1 VEYLT
6 PPTTGQNETEIGT
19 VQDMEAKVHAQDTEV
34 NIEAHTEVHPEVQT
48 EAHAQ
53 DMKANEHAKDT
64 KQQAQDVNELA
75 KVDFLQLRVAEAYH
89 KDAGKGVAR
98 IGTTALAS
106 LGVENGGVVELKG
119 KDKVYAIAW
128 PGTPDDPQD
137 LIRIDGNT
145 RANLGAGIDTKVQ
158 VSRALARPARKIVV
172 APTRQ
177 IRLMGGA
184 QYLLRMLQGRAVV
197 KGEMLRIE
205 MINNSLSLAVVST
218 LPAGP
223 VLITQETIISIT
235 RETLEELELHVREI
249 SYEDIGGLSREI
261 REIREMIE
269 VPLRHPELFSRLG
282 INPPSGVL
290 LHGPPGTGKTL
301 IARAVASETDANFI
315 SISGPE
321 IVSKFYGESEQRL
334 RQIFEEAAKTA
345 PSIIFIDEIDSIAP
359 KREEVSG
366 DLERRVVAQLLA
378 LMDGLSSRGE
388 VIVIAATNRPNA
400 LDPAIRRGGRFDREI
415 EIGIPNKN
423 GRLEVLYV
431 HTRGMPLDES
441 LDLKEIADSTH
452 GFVGADLYSLC
463 KEAAMRTLER
473 ALPDLDVQEDIPIPV
488 LEELR
493 VTEED
498 FRAALKKIEPSAMR
512 EVFVEVAEVHWD
524 EVGGLEGA
532 KQSLVEAV
540 EWPLK
545 YPEAFASVGVRPPR
559 GILLYGLPGTGKTL
573 LVRALATE
581 SNLNF
586 ISVKGPELLSKWVG
600 ESERAVREIFR
611 KARQAAPA
619 LVFFD
624 EIDSVIPARGS
635 GSDSMVTE
643 RVVSQFL
650 TEMDGLVELKDVV
663 IIAATNRPDLLDSSM
678 LRPGRFDRLIYIPM
692 PDKDARKR
700 ILEIHLSG
708 MAVSEV
714 SPQWLA
720 EITED
725 FSGADLE
732 MLCREAGMLALR
744 EHIRPGVK
752 REELII
758 DRIRVTKEHFQ
769 EATVHIKPHLSK
781 DILEEYSKMLQG
793 FNA

>member
-1 VEYLT
+1 
-6 PPTTGQNETEIGT
+6 
-19 VQDMEAKVHAQDTEV
+19 MEKVV
-34 NIEAHTEVHPEVQT
+34 S
-48 EAHAQ
+48 
-53 DMKANEHAKDT
+53 
-64 KQQAQDVNELA
+64 
-75 KVDFLQLRVAEAYH
+75 LQLRVAEAYH

-98 IGTTALAS
+98 IGAVALTS
-106 LGVENGGVVELKG
+106 LSLENGGVVEIKG
-119 KDKVYAIAW
+119 KDKLYAIAW
-128 PGTPDDPQD
+128 PGNPDDPED

-145 RANLGAGIDTKVQ
+145 RANLGAGIDSKV
-158 VSRALARPARKIVV
+158 VITRAEARPARKIVV

-177 IRLMGGA
+177 IRLMGGP
-184 QYLLRMLQGRAVV
+184 QYLLRMLQGRAIV
-197 KGEMLRIE
+197 KGEMLRVE
-205 MINNSLSLAVVST
+205 MINSSLNLAVVST
-218 LPAGP
+218 MPDGA
-223 VLITQETIISIT
+223 VIVTSETIISIT
-235 RETLEELELHVREI
+235 RETLEELALQVRDI

-282 INPPSGVL
+282 INPPRGVL
-290 LHGPPGTGKTL
+290 LYGPPGTGKTL

-334 RQIFEEAAKTA
+334 RQIFEEAAKAA

-388 VIVIAATNRPNA
+388 VIVIAATNRPNS

-415 EIGIPNKN
+415 EIGIPSKT

-431 HTRGMPLDES
+431 HTRGMPLEVS
-441 LDLKEIADSTH
+441 LDLKEIADATH
-452 GFVGADLYSLC
+452 GFVGADLYALC
-463 KEAAMRTLER
+463 KEAAMQTLER
-473 ALPDLDVQEDIPIPV
+473 ALPDLDVSEDIPAEIV
-488 LEELR
+488 ESLR
-493 VTEED
+493 VTKED
-498 FRAALKKIEPSAMR
+498 FKEALKKIEPSAMR

-524 EVGGLEGA
+524 EVGGLEEV
-532 KQSLVEAV
+532 KQSLIEAV

-545 YPEAFASVGVRPPR
+545 YPEAFAAVGVRPPR

-573 LVRALATE
+573 LVRALATQ

-624 EIDSVIPARGS
+624 EIDSIVPSRGS
-635 GSDSMVTE
+635 GSDSNVTE

-650 TEMDGLVELKDVV
+650 TELDGLVELKDVV
-663 IIAATNRPDLLDSSM
+663 IVAATNRPDLLDSSM

-692 PDKDARKR
+692 PDMQARKR
-700 ILEIHLSG
+700 ILEIYLSR
-708 MAVSEV
+708 MAASGANAL
-714 SPQWLA
+714 WLA
-720 EITED
+720 EMTLD
-725 FSGADLE
+725 YSGADLE
-732 MLCREAGMLALR
+732 MLCREAGMLALK
-744 EHIRPGVK
+744 EHITNGMK

-758 DRIRVTKEHFQ
+758 DRILVTREHFQ
-769 EATVHIKPHLSK
+769 RAHELIKPHLSK
-781 DILEEYSKMLQG
+781 DMREEYLKMIRD
-793 FNA
+793 FKA

>member
-1 VEYLT
+1 MVHYIMARE
-6 PPTTGQNETEIGT
+6 GT
-19 VQDMEAKVHAQDTEV
+19 S
-34 NIEAHTEVHPEVQT
+34 IEPVSDVPEKFVS
-48 EAHAQ
+48 
-53 DMKANEHAKDT
+53 
-64 KQQAQDVNELA
+64 
-75 KVDFLQLRVAEAYH
+75 LQLRVAEAYH

-98 IGTTALAS
+98 IGADALAS
-106 LGVENGGVVELKG
+106 LSLENGGVVEIKG

-128 PGTPDDPQD
+128 PGNPDDPHD

-145 RANLGAGIDTKVQ
+145 RANLGSGIDSKVA
-158 VSRALARPARKIVV
+158 VTRAEARPARKIVV

-177 IRLMGGA
+177 IRLMGGP
-184 QYLLRMLQGRAVV
+184 QYLLRMLQGRAIV
-197 KGEMLRIE
+197 KGEMLRVE
-205 MINNSLSLAVVST
+205 MINSSLNLAVVST
-218 LPAGP
+218 LPAGA
-223 VLITQETIISIT
+223 VLVTSETIISIT
-235 RETLEELELHVREI
+235 RETLEELALQVRDI
-249 SYEDIGGLSREI
+249 SYEDIGGLSHEI

-282 INPPSGVL
+282 INPPRGVL

-334 RQIFEEAAKTA
+334 RQIFEEAAKSA

-388 VIVIAATNRPNA
+388 VIVVAATNRPNA

-415 EIGIPNKN
+415 EIGIPSKT

-441 LDLKEIADSTH
+441 LDLLEVADATH
-452 GFVGADLYSLC
+452 GFVGADLYALC

-473 ALPDLDVQEDIPIPV
+473 ALPDLDVSEDIPAEIV
-488 LEELR
+488 ESLR
-493 VTEED
+493 VTKED
-498 FRAALKKIEPSAMR
+498 FKEALKKIEPSAMR

-524 EVGGLEGA
+524 EVGGLEEV
-532 KQSLVEAV
+532 KQSLIEAV

-545 YPEAFASVGVRPPR
+545 YPEAFSAVGVRPPR

-624 EIDSVIPARGS
+624 EIDSMVPSRGS
-635 GSDSMVTE
+635 GSETNITE

-650 TEMDGLVELKDVV
+650 TELDGLVQLKDVV
-663 IIAATNRPDLLDSSM
+663 IVAATNRPDLLDSSM

-692 PDKDARKR
+692 PDMQARKR
-700 ILEIHLSG
+700 ILEINLSR
-708 MAVSEV
+708 MAVSGDHA
-714 SPQWLA
+714 QWLA
-720 EITED
+720 EVTQD
-725 FSGADLE
+725 YSGADLE
-732 MLCREAGMLALR
+732 MLCREAGMLALK
-744 EHIRPGVK
+744 EHIKPGTK

-758 DRIRVTKEHFQ
+758 DRILVTREHFQ
-769 EATVHIKPHLSK
+769 RANELIKPHLSK
-781 DILEEYSKMLQG
+781 GMREEYLKMIHDFKG
-793 FNA
+793 

>member
-1 VEYLT
+1 MECQEMTIPESVE
-6 PPTTGQNETEIGT
+6 NM
-19 VQDMEAKVHAQDTEV
+19 QDDG
-34 NIEAHTEVHPEVQT
+34 NS
-48 EAHAQ
+48 
-53 DMKANEHAKDT
+53 
-64 KQQAQDVNELA
+64 
-75 KVDFLQLRVAEAYH
+75 LQLRVAEAYH

-98 IGTTALAS
+98 IGAAAMVS
-106 LGVENGGVVELKG
+106 LSLDNGGVVEISG
-119 KDKVYAIAW
+119 KDKLYAIAW
-128 PGTPDDPQD
+128 PGNPEDAED

-145 RANLGAGIDTKVQ
+145 RANLGVGIDSKVA
-158 VSRALARPARKIVV
+158 VCRAEARPARKIVV

-177 IRLMGGA
+177 IRLMGGPA
-184 QYLLRMLQGRAVV
+184 YLLRMLQGRAVV
-197 KGEMLRIE
+197 KGEMLRVE
-205 MINNSLSLAVVST
+205 MINNSLNLAVVST
-218 LPAGP
+218 TPAGA
-223 VLITQETIISIT
+223 VLVTPETIISIT
-235 RETLEELELHVREI
+235 RETLEELALHVRDI
-249 SYEDIGGLSREI
+249 AYEDIGGLAREI

-282 INPPSGVL
+282 INPPRGVL

-301 IARAVASETDANFI
+301 IARAVAGETDANFI

-334 RQIFEEAAKTA
+334 RQIFDEAAKTA

-366 DLERRVVAQLLA
+366 DLERRVVAQLLS

-423 GRLEVLYV
+423 GRLEILYV

-441 LDLKEIADSTH
+441 LDLKEIADATH
-452 GFVGADLYSLC
+452 GFVGADLYALC

-473 ALPDLDVQEDIPIPV
+473 ALPDLDIKEDIPAEV
-488 LEELR
+488 VEGLR
-493 VTEED
+493 VTKDD
-498 FRAALKKIEPSAMR
+498 FSEAMKKIEPSAMR

-524 EVGGLEGA
+524 EVGGLEEA
-532 KQSLVEAV
+532 KQALIEAV
-540 EWPLK
+540 DWPLR
-545 YPEAFASVGVRPPR
+545 YPEAFSAVGVRPPR

-581 SNLNF
+581 SNINF

-600 ESERAVREIFR
+600 ESERAVREVFR

-619 LVFFD
+619 LIFFD
-624 EIDSVIPARGS
+624 EIDSLLPGRGS
-635 GSDSMVTE
+635 GDSHATE

-650 TEMDGLVELKDVV
+650 TEMDGLVQLRDVV
-663 IIAATNRPDLLDSSM
+663 VVAATNRPDLLDSSM

-692 PDKDARKR
+692 PDIKARAR
-700 ILEIHLSG
+700 ILEIFLSR
-708 MAVSEV
+708 MACSGVMPE
-714 SPQWLA
+714 WLA
-720 EITED
+720 ELTEG

-732 MLCREAGMLALR
+732 MVCHEAGMLALR
-744 EHIRPGVK
+744 EQIRPDMR
-752 REELII
+752 REELIL
-758 DRIRVTKEHFQ
+758 DRIVITREHFQ
-769 EATVHIKPHLSK
+769 VAMNLVRPHLSK
-781 DILEEYSKMLQG
+781 EIMDEYQKMICE
-793 FNA
+793 FKA

>member
-1 VEYLT
+1 MARE
-6 PPTTGQNETEIGT
+6 GT
-19 VQDMEAKVHAQDTEV
+19 S
-34 NIEAHTEVHPEVQT
+34 IEPVSDVPEKFVS
-48 EAHAQ
+48 
-53 DMKANEHAKDT
+53 
-64 KQQAQDVNELA
+64 
-75 KVDFLQLRVAEAYH
+75 LQLRVAEAYH

-98 IGTTALAS
+98 IGADALAS
-106 LGVENGGVVELKG
+106 LSLENGGVVEIKG

-128 PGTPDDPQD
+128 PGNPDDPHD

-145 RANLGAGIDTKVQ
+145 RANLGSGIDSKVA
-158 VSRALARPARKIVV
+158 VTRAEARPARKIVV

-177 IRLMGGA
+177 IRLMGGP
-184 QYLLRMLQGRAVV
+184 QYLLRMLQGRAIV
-197 KGEMLRIE
+197 KGEMLRVE
-205 MINNSLSLAVVST
+205 MINSSLNLAVVST
-218 LPAGP
+218 LPAGA
-223 VLITQETIISIT
+223 VLVTSETIISIT
-235 RETLEELELHVREI
+235 RETLEELALQVRDI
-249 SYEDIGGLSREI
+249 SYEDIGGLSHEI

-282 INPPSGVL
+282 INPPRGVL

-334 RQIFEEAAKTA
+334 RQIFEEAAKSA

-388 VIVIAATNRPNA
+388 VIVVAATNRPNA

-415 EIGIPNKN
+415 EIGIPSKT

-441 LDLKEIADSTH
+441 LDLLEVADATH
-452 GFVGADLYSLC
+452 GFVGADLYALC

-473 ALPDLDVQEDIPIPV
+473 ALPDLDVSEDIPAEIV
-488 LEELR
+488 ESLR
-493 VTEED
+493 VTKED
-498 FRAALKKIEPSAMR
+498 FKEALKKIEPSAMR

-524 EVGGLEGA
+524 EVGGLEEV
-532 KQSLVEAV
+532 KQSLIEAV

-545 YPEAFASVGVRPPR
+545 YPEAFSAVGVRPPR

-624 EIDSVIPARGS
+624 EIDSMVPSRGS
-635 GSDSMVTE
+635 GSETNITE

-650 TEMDGLVELKDVV
+650 TELDGLVQLKDVV
-663 IIAATNRPDLLDSSM
+663 IVAATNRPDLLDSSM

-692 PDKDARKR
+692 PDMQARKR
-700 ILEIHLSG
+700 ILEINLSR
-708 MAVSEV
+708 MAVSGDHA
-714 SPQWLA
+714 QWLA
-720 EITED
+720 EVTQD
-725 FSGADLE
+725 YSGADLE
-732 MLCREAGMLALR
+732 MLCREAGMLALK
-744 EHIRPGVK
+744 EHIKPGTK

-758 DRIRVTKEHFQ
+758 DRILVTREHFQ
-769 EATVHIKPHLSK
+769 RANELIKPHLSK
-781 DILEEYSKMLQG
+781 GMREEYLKMIHDFKG
-793 FNA
+793 

>member
-1 VEYLT
+1 MARE
-6 PPTTGQNETEIGT
+6 GT
-19 VQDMEAKVHAQDTEV
+19 SIEPVSEV
-34 NIEAHTEVHPEVQT
+34 PEKFVS
-48 EAHAQ
+48 
-53 DMKANEHAKDT
+53 
-64 KQQAQDVNELA
+64 
-75 KVDFLQLRVAEAYH
+75 LQLRVAEAYH

-98 IGTTALAS
+98 IGADALAS
-106 LGVENGGVVELKG
+106 LSLENGGVVEIKG
-119 KDKVYAIAW
+119 KDKVYAIVW
-128 PGTPDDPQD
+128 PGNPDDPQD

-145 RANLGAGIDTKVQ
+145 RANLGAGIDSKV
-158 VSRALARPARKIVV
+158 VVTRAEARPARKIVV

-177 IRLMGGA
+177 IRLMGGP
-184 QYLLRMLQGRAVV
+184 QYLLRMLQGRAIV
-197 KGEMLRIE
+197 KGEMLRVE
-205 MINNSLSLAVVST
+205 MINSSLNLAVVST
-218 LPAGP
+218 LPAGA
-223 VLITQETIISIT
+223 VLVTSETIISIT
-235 RETLEELELHVREI
+235 RETLEELALQVRDI

-282 INPPSGVL
+282 INPPRGVL

-334 RQIFEEAAKTA
+334 RQIFEEAAKSA

-378 LMDGLSSRGE
+378 LLDGLSSRGE

-415 EIGIPNKN
+415 EIGIPSKT

-441 LDLKEIADSTH
+441 LDLLEIADATH
-452 GFVGADLYSLC
+452 GFVGADLYALC

-473 ALPDLDVQEDIPIPV
+473 ALPDLDVSEDIPAEV
-488 LEELR
+488 VESLR
-493 VTEED
+493 VTNED
-498 FRAALKKIEPSAMR
+498 FQEALTKIEPSAMR

-524 EVGGLEGA
+524 EVGGLEEA
-532 KQSLVEAV
+532 KQSLIEAV

-545 YPEAFASVGVRPPR
+545 YPEAFSAVGVRPPR

-624 EIDSVIPARGS
+624 EIDSMVPSRGS
-635 GSDSMVTE
+635 GSETNVTE

-650 TEMDGLVELKDVV
+650 TELDGLVQLKDVV
-663 IIAATNRPDLLDSSM
+663 IVAATNRPDLLDSSM

-692 PDKDARKR
+692 PDMQARKR
-700 ILEIHLSG
+700 ILEIYLSH
-708 MAVSEV
+708 MAASGVHA
-714 SPQWLA
+714 QWLA
-720 EITED
+720 ETTQD
-725 FSGADLE
+725 YSGADLE
-732 MLCREAGMLALR
+732 MLCREAGMFALK
-744 EHIRPGVK
+744 EHIKPGTK

-758 DRIRVTKEHFQ
+758 DRILVTREHFQ
-769 EATVHIKPHLSK
+769 RAHELIKPHLSK
-781 DILEEYSKMLQG
+781 GMREEYLKMIRDFKG
-793 FNA
+793 

>member
-1 VEYLT
+1 ME
-6 PPTTGQNETEIGT
+6 PGEMGKSEMEREGTGIGS
-19 VQDMEAKVHAQDTEV
+19 VLEGPDKEV
-34 NIEAHTEVHPEVQT
+34 S
-48 EAHAQ
+48 
-53 DMKANEHAKDT
+53 
-64 KQQAQDVNELA
+64 
-75 KVDFLQLRVAEAYH
+75 LQLRISEAYH

-98 IGTTALAS
+98 IGADALAS
-106 LGVENGGVVELKG
+106 LSLENGGVVEIKG

-128 PGTPDDPQD
+128 PGNPDDPQD

-145 RANLGAGIDTKVQ
+145 RANLGAGIDSKV
-158 VSRALARPARKIVV
+158 VVTRAEARPARKIIV

-177 IRLMGGA
+177 IRLMGGP

-197 KGEMLRIE
+197 KGEMLRVE
-205 MINNSLSLAVVST
+205 MINSSLNLAVVST
-218 LPAGP
+218 MPAGA
-223 VLITQETIISIT
+223 VLVTAETIISIT
-235 RETLEELELHVREI
+235 RETLEELALFVRDI
-249 SYEDIGGLSREI
+249 SYEDIGGLSQEI
-261 REIREMIE
+261 REIRGMIE

-282 INPPSGVL
+282 INPPRGVL

-415 EIGIPNKN
+415 EIGIPSKN

-441 LDLKEIADSTH
+441 LDLKEIADATH
-452 GFVGADLYSLC
+452 GYVGADLYALC

-473 ALPDLDVQEDIPIPV
+473 ALPDLDVKEDIPAEIV
-488 LEELR
+488 ESLL
-493 VTEED
+493 VTKED
-498 FRAALKKIEPSAMR
+498 FQEALKKIEPSAMR

-524 EVGGLEGA
+524 EVGGLEPA
-532 KQSLVEAV
+532 KQSLIEAV

-545 YPEAFASVGVRPPR
+545 YPEAFAAVGVRPPR

-581 SNLNF
+581 SNVNF

-600 ESERAVREIFR
+600 ESERAVREVFR

-624 EIDSVIPARGS
+624 EIDSIVPGRGS
-635 GSDSMVTE
+635 GSDSNVTA

-650 TEMDGLVELKDVV
+650 TALDGLVQLKDVV
-663 IIAATNRPDLLDSSM
+663 IVAATNRPDLLDSSM
-678 LRPGRFDRLIYIPM
+678 LRPGRFDRLVYIPM
-692 PDKDARKR
+692 PDMQARKR
-700 ILEIHLSG
+700 ILEIYLSR
-708 MAVSEV
+708 MAASGI
-714 SPQWLA
+714 SAQWLA
-720 EITED
+720 EMTED

-744 EHIRPGVK
+744 AHIRSDMK

-758 DRIRVTKEHFQ
+758 DRILVTREHFQ
-769 EATVHIKPHLSK
+769 EALELIKPHLSK
-781 DILEEYSKMLQG
+781 GMLEEYLKMIRD
-793 FNA
+793 FKA

>member
-1 VEYLT
+1 VEHLT
-6 PPTTGQNETEIGT
+6 PVEREKIEQNPSDKTEFGSDS
-19 VQDMEAKVHAQDTEV
+19 VASAKQSS
-34 NIEAHTEVHPEVQT
+34 I
-48 EAHAQ
+48 
-53 DMKANEHAKDT
+53 
-64 KQQAQDVNELA
+64 
-75 KVDFLQLRVAEAYH
+75 QLRVAEAYH

-98 IGTTALAS
+98 IGVKAMAS
-106 LGVENGGVVELKG
+106 LLIENGGVVEIKG
-119 KDKVYAIAW
+119 RDKVYAIVW
-128 PGTPDDPQD
+128 PGNPEDPQD
-137 LIRIDGNT
+137 IIRIDGNT
-145 RANLGAGIDTKVQ
+145 RANLAVGIDNKVQ
-158 VSRALARPARKIVV
+158 ITRAEAKPARKIVV

-177 IRLMGGA
+177 IRLMGGP
-184 QYLLRMLQGRAVV
+184 QYLLRMLEGRPVV
-197 KGEMLRIE
+197 KGEMLRVE
-205 MINNSLSLAVVST
+205 MINNNLSLAIVST

-223 VLITQETIISIT
+223 VLVTQDTIISIT
-235 RETLEELELHVREI
+235 RETLEELSLHVRDI
-249 SYEDIGGLSREI
+249 SYEDIGGLAREI

-269 VPLRHPELFSRLG
+269 VPLRHPELFARLG
-282 INPPSGVL
+282 INPPRGVL

-301 IARAVASETDANFI
+301 IARAVASETDANFV

-334 RQIFEEAAKTA
+334 RQIFEDAAKAA

-366 DLERRVVAQLLA
+366 DLERRVVAQILA

-431 HTRGMPLDES
+431 HTRGMPLDDS
-441 LDLKEIADSTH
+441 LDLMEIAESTH
-452 GFVGADLYSLC
+452 GFVGADLYALC

-473 ALPDLDVQEDIPIPV
+473 ALPDLDVKEDIPVDV
-488 LEELR
+488 LERLR
-493 VTEED
+493 VTRED

-524 EVGGLEGA
+524 DVGGLAEA
-532 KQSLVEAV
+532 KQTLIESV

-545 YPEAFASVGVRPPR
+545 YPEAFQSVGVRPPR

-573 LVRALATE
+573 LVRALATM

-586 ISVKGPELLSKWVG
+586 ISIKGPEILSKWVG

-619 LVFFD
+619 LIFFD
-624 EIDSVIPARGS
+624 EIDSIGPARGS
-635 GSDSMVTE
+635 GSETNVTE

-650 TEMDGLVELKDVV
+650 TELDGLVELKDVV
-663 IIAATNRPDLLDSSM
+663 IIAATNRPDLIDSSL

-692 PDKDARKR
+692 PDNEARKK
-700 ILEIHLSG
+700 IFEMHLSR
-708 MAVSEV
+708 MAVSDV
-714 SPQWLA
+714 LPQWLA
-720 EITED
+720 ETCID
-725 FSGADLE
+725 YSGADIE

-744 EHIRPGVK
+744 QHIRPGMSK
-752 REELII
+752 EELII
-758 DRIRVTKEHFQ
+758 DKITVIKEHFE
-769 EATVHIKPHLSK
+769 EALVRVKPHLSK
-781 DILEEYSKMLQG
+781 DMLEEYNQMIRNFG
-793 FNA
+793 V

>member
-1 VEYLT
+1 MNAEPAEGEQL
-6 PPTTGQNETEIGT
+6 
-19 VQDMEAKVHAQDTEV
+19 
-34 NIEAHTEVHPEVQT
+34 
-48 EAHAQ
+48 
-53 DMKANEHAKDT
+53 
-64 KQQAQDVNELA
+64 
-75 KVDFLQLRVAEAYH
+75 VDGSLQLRVAEAYH

-98 IGTTALAS
+98 IGAAAMAS
-106 LGVENGGVVELKG
+106 LSLENGGVLEIKG
-119 KDKVYAIAW
+119 RDKLYAIAW
-128 PGTPDDPQD
+128 PGNPEDPQD
-137 LIRIDGNT
+137 LIRIDGST
-145 RANLGAGIDTKVQ
+145 RANLGAGIDSKVS
-158 VSRALARPARKIVV
+158 VSRAEAKPARKIVV

-177 IRLMGGA
+177 IRLMGGPA
-184 QYLLRMLQGRAVV
+184 YLLRMLQGRAVV
-197 KGEMLRIE
+197 KGEMLRVE
-205 MINNSLSLAVVST
+205 MINSSLNLAVVST
-218 LPAGP
+218 TPAGA
-223 VLITQETIISIT
+223 VLVTPETIISIT
-235 RETLEELELHVREI
+235 RETLEELSLHVREI

-282 INPPSGVL
+282 INPPRGVL

-301 IARAVASETDANFI
+301 IARAVAGETDANFI

-334 RQIFEEAAKTA
+334 RQIFEEASKSA

-366 DLERRVVAQLLA
+366 DLERRVVAQLLS

-441 LDLKEIADSTH
+441 LDLKDVADATH
-452 GFVGADLYSLC
+452 GFVGADLYALC

-473 ALPDLDVQEDIPIPV
+473 ALPDLDVKEDIPSDV
-488 LEELR
+488 VEGLR
-493 VTEED
+493 VTRED
-498 FRAALKKIEPSAMR
+498 FMEAMKKIEPSAMR

-524 EVGGLEGA
+524 EVGGLESA
-532 KQSLVEAV
+532 KQALVEAV
-540 EWPLK
+540 DWPLK
-545 YPEAFASVGVRPPR
+545 YPEAFSAVGIRPPR

-581 SNLNF
+581 CNINF

-600 ESERAVREIFR
+600 ESERAVREVFR

-619 LVFFD
+619 LIFFD
-624 EIDSVIPARGS
+624 EIDSLLPGRGS
-635 GSDSMVTE
+635 GSDSHATE

-650 TEMDGLVELKDVV
+650 TEMDGLVQLKDVIV
-663 IIAATNRPDLLDSSM
+663 VAATNRPDLLDSSM
-678 LRPGRFDRLIYIPM
+678 LRAGRFDRLIYIPM
-692 PDKDARKR
+692 PDMKARAKV
-700 ILEIHLSG
+700 LEIFLSK
-708 MAVSEV
+708 MACSGV
-714 SPQWLA
+714 SPKWLA
-720 EITED
+720 ERTEG

-732 MLCREAGMLALR
+732 MVCQEAGMLALR
-744 EHIRPGVK
+744 ESIRPDMR
-752 REELII
+752 REELIV
-758 DRIRVTKEHFQ
+758 DRITVSKEHFD
-769 EATVHIKPHLSK
+769 EALKIVRPHLSREM
-781 DILEEYSKMLQG
+781 LEEYQKMICE
-793 FNA
+793 FKA

>member
-1 VEYLT
+1 MVHLMSSKKDLIDEKKADQIET
-6 PPTTGQNETEIGT
+6 CTGK
-19 VQDMEAKVHAQDTEV
+19 VQPAKQSSLE
-34 NIEAHTEVHPEVQT
+34 
-48 EAHAQ
+48 
-53 DMKANEHAKDT
+53 
-64 KQQAQDVNELA
+64 
-75 KVDFLQLRVAEAYH
+75 LRVAEAYH

-98 IGTTALAS
+98 IGIEAFTS
-106 LGVENGGVVELKG
+106 LSLENGNVVEIKG

-128 PGTPDDPQD
+128 PGNPEDTQD
-137 LIRIDGNT
+137 IIRIDGNT
-145 RANLGAGIDTKVQ
+145 RANLGVGIDNKIQ
-158 VSRALARPARKIVV
+158 VTRAEARPARKIVV

-177 IRLMGGA
+177 IRLMGGP
-184 QYLLRMLQGRAVV
+184 QYLLRMLEGRAVV
-197 KGEMLRIE
+197 KGEMLRVE
-205 MINNSLSLAVVST
+205 MINNNLSLAVVST
-218 LPAGP
+218 SPAGP
-223 VLITQETIISIT
+223 VLVTHETIISIT
-235 RETLEELELHVREI
+235 RETLEELALHVRDI
-249 SYEDIGGLSREI
+249 SYEDIGGLGREI
-261 REIREMIE
+261 RAIREMIE

-282 INPPSGVL
+282 INPPRGVL

-334 RQIFEEAAKTA
+334 RQIFEEASRDA

-359 KREEVSG
+359 KREEVVG
-366 DLERRVVAQLLA
+366 DLERRVVAQILA

-431 HTRGMPLDES
+431 HTRGMPLDDS
-441 LDLKEIADSTH
+441 LDLLEIAEATH
-452 GFVGADLYSLC
+452 GFVGADLYALC
-463 KEAAMRTLER
+463 KEAAMSTLER
-473 ALPDLDVQEDIPIPV
+473 ALPDLDVKEDIPAEV
-488 LEELR
+488 LERLR
-493 VTEED
+493 VTRED
-498 FRAALKKIEPSAMR
+498 FQAALKKIEPSAMR
-512 EVFVEVAEVHWD
+512 EVFVEVAEVHWN
-524 EVGGLEGA
+524 EVGGLEEA
-532 KQSLVEAV
+532 KQSLIESV

-545 YPEAFASVGVRPPR
+545 YPEAFLSVGVRPPR
-559 GILLYGLPGTGKTL
+559 GILLHGLPGTGKTL

-619 LVFFD
+619 LIFFD
-624 EIDSVIPARGS
+624 EIDSIVPARGT
-635 GSDSMVTE
+635 GSETNVTE

-650 TEMDGLVELKDVV
+650 TELDGLEELKDVI
-663 IIAATNRPDLLDSSM
+663 IIAATNRPDLLDSSL

-692 PDKDARKR
+692 PDKEARKN
-700 ILEIHLSG
+700 IFEIYLSR
-708 MAVSEV
+708 MAVSGV
-714 SPQWLA
+714 LPQWLA
-720 EITED
+720 ETCENY
-725 FSGADLE
+725 SGADME

-744 EHIRPGVK
+744 QHILPGMS

-758 DRIRVTKEHFQ
+758 DKIIVTKEHFQ
-769 EATVHIKPHLSK
+769 KALEHIKPHLSK
-781 DILEEYSKMLQG
+781 DMLDEYLQMIRN
-793 FNA
+793 FQM

>member
-1 VEYLT
+1 MEHLMSSKRDLVEEKKADQIE
-6 PPTTGQNETEIGT
+6 TGTGKVES
-19 VQDMEAKVHAQDTEV
+19 AKQSSLE
-34 NIEAHTEVHPEVQT
+34 
-48 EAHAQ
+48 
-53 DMKANEHAKDT
+53 
-64 KQQAQDVNELA
+64 
-75 KVDFLQLRVAEAYH
+75 LRVAEAYH

-98 IGTTALAS
+98 IGIEALTRLS
-106 LGVENGGVVELKG
+106 LENGNVVEIKG

-128 PGTPDDPQD
+128 PGNPEDPKD
-137 LIRIDGNT
+137 IIRIDGNT
-145 RANLGAGIDTKVQ
+145 RANLGVGIDKKIQ
-158 VSRALARPARKIVV
+158 VSRAEARPARKIVV

-177 IRLMGGA
+177 IRLMGGP
-184 QYLLRMLQGRAVV
+184 QYLLRMLEGRAVV
-197 KGEMLRIE
+197 KGEMLRVE
-205 MINNSLSLAVVST
+205 MINNNLSLAVVST
-218 LPAGP
+218 SPAGP

-235 RETLEELELHVREI
+235 RETLEELALHVRDI
-249 SYEDIGGLSREI
+249 SYEDIGGLAREI
-261 REIREMIE
+261 RQIREMIE

-282 INPPSGVL
+282 INPPRGVL

-334 RQIFEEAAKTA
+334 RQIFEEAARDA

-359 KREEVSG
+359 KREEVMG
-366 DLERRVVAQLLA
+366 DLERRVVAQILA
-378 LMDGLSSRGE
+378 LMDGLSARGE

-431 HTRGMPLDES
+431 HTRGMPLDDS
-441 LDLKEIADSTH
+441 LDLLEIAEATH
-452 GFVGADLYSLC
+452 GFVGADLYALC
-463 KEAAMRTLER
+463 KEAAMSTLER
-473 ALPDLDVQEDIPIPV
+473 ALPDLDVKEDIPVDV
-488 LEELR
+488 LERLR
-493 VTEED
+493 VTRED
-498 FRAALKKIEPSAMR
+498 FRDALKKIEPSAMR
-512 EVFVEVAEVHWD
+512 EVFVEVAEVHWN
-524 EVGGLEGA
+524 EVGGLEVA
-532 KQSLVEAV
+532 KQSLIESV

-545 YPEAFASVGVRPPR
+545 YPEAFSSVGVRPPR
-559 GILLYGLPGTGKTL
+559 GILLHGLPGTGKTL

-619 LVFFD
+619 LIFFD
-624 EIDSVIPARGS
+624 EIDSIVPARGT
-635 GSDSMVTE
+635 GSETNVTE

-650 TEMDGLVELKDVV
+650 TELDGLEELKDVI
-663 IIAATNRPDLLDSSM
+663 IIAATNRPDLLDSSL

-692 PDKDARKR
+692 PDKEARKK
-700 ILEIHLSG
+700 IFEICLAR
-708 MAVSEV
+708 MAVSGV

-720 EITED
+720 ETCENY
-725 FSGADLE
+725 SGADME

-744 EHIRPGVK
+744 QHILPGMS

-758 DRIRVTKEHFQ
+758 DKIIVTKEHFQ
-769 EATVHIKPHLSK
+769 KALEHIKPHLSQNML
-781 DILEEYSKMLQG
+781 DEYLQMIRN
-793 FNA
+793 FQM

>member
-1 VEYLT
+1 M
-6 PPTTGQNETEIGT
+6 NE
-19 VQDMEAKVHAQDTEV
+19 APV
-34 NIEAHTEVHPEVQT
+34 NGEPESNGSL
-48 EAHAQ
+48 H
-53 DMKANEHAKDT
+53 
-64 KQQAQDVNELA
+64 
-75 KVDFLQLRVAEAYH
+75 LRVAEAYH

-98 IGTTALAS
+98 IAVAS
-106 LGVENGGVVELKG
+106 LIGLSLESGGVVEIKG

-128 PGTPDDPQD
+128 PGNPEDPQD

-145 RANLGAGIDTKVQ
+145 RANLGVGIDGKVL
-158 VSRALARPARKIVV
+158 VSRAEARPARKIVV

-177 IRLMGGA
+177 IRLMGGPA
-184 QYLLRMLQGRAVV
+184 YLLRMLQGRAVV
-197 KGEMLRIE
+197 KGEMLRVE
-205 MINNSLSLAVVST
+205 MINSNLNLAVVST
-218 LPAGP
+218 MPAGA
-223 VLITQETIISIT
+223 VLVTPETIINIT
-235 RETLEELELHVREI
+235 RETLEELSLHVRDV

-282 INPPSGVL
+282 INPPRGVL

-334 RQIFEEAAKTA
+334 RQIFEEASKTA

-415 EIGIPNKN
+415 EVGIPNKN

-431 HTRGMPLDES
+431 HTRGMPLEES
-441 LDLKEIADSTH
+441 LDLKEVAGATH
-452 GFVGADLYSLC
+452 GFVGADLYALC
-463 KEAAMRTLER
+463 KEAAMRTIER
-473 ALPDLDVQEDIPIPV
+473 ALPDLDVKEDIPV
-488 LEELR
+488 GVVESLR
-493 VTEED
+493 VTRED
-498 FRAALKKIEPSAMR
+498 FFEALKKIEPSAMR
-512 EVFVEVAEVHWD
+512 EVFVEVAEVKWD
-524 EVGGLEGA
+524 EVGGLEAA
-532 KQSLVEAV
+532 KQSLIEAV

-545 YPEAFASVGVRPPR
+545 YPEAFLTVGVRPPR

-581 SNLNF
+581 SNVNF

-619 LVFFD
+619 LIFFD
-624 EIDSVIPARGS
+624 EIDSLVPGRGS
-635 GSDSMVTE
+635 GSDSHITE

-650 TEMDGLVELKDVV
+650 TELDGLVQLKDVV
-663 IIAATNRPDLLDSSM
+663 VLAATNRPDLLDSSI

-692 PDKDARKR
+692 PDMQARAR
-700 ILEIHLSG
+700 ILEIYLSS
-708 MAVSEV
+708 MS
-714 SPQWLA
+714 SPGVLASWLA
-720 EITED
+720 ELTED

-732 MLCREAGMLALR
+732 MLCREAGMIALR
-744 EHIRPGVK
+744 GHIRPGMK
-752 REELII
+752 SEELII
-758 DRIRVTKEHFQ
+758 DRIVVTKEHFQ
-769 EATVHIKPHLSK
+769 EALLLIKPHLSK
-781 DILEEYSKMLQG
+781 EMRDEYLKMIRY
-793 FNA
+793 FKA

>member
-1 VEYLT
+1 MMDGEGAGWT
-6 PPTTGQNETEIGT
+6 GSEPIADGQNA
-19 VQDMEAKVHAQDTEV
+19 VSA
-34 NIEAHTEVHPEVQT
+34 
-48 EAHAQ
+48 
-53 DMKANEHAKDT
+53 
-64 KQQAQDVNELA
+64 
-75 KVDFLQLRVAEAYH
+75 LQLRVAEAYH

-98 IGTTALAS
+98 IGPSAFSALS
-106 LGVENGGVVELKG
+106 LENGGVVEIKG

-128 PGTPDDPQD
+128 PGTLEDPQD

-145 RANLGAGIDTKVQ
+145 RANLGVGIDSKVA
-158 VSRALARPARKIVV
+158 VSRAEARPARKITV

-177 IRLMGGA
+177 IRLMGGS

-197 KGEMLRIE
+197 KGEMIRVE
-205 MINNSLSLAVVST
+205 MINSTLNLAVVST
-218 LPAGP
+218 LPAGA
-223 VLITQETIISIT
+223 VLVTTDTIISIT
-235 RETLEELELHVREI
+235 RETLEELALQVRDI

-269 VPLRHPELFSRLG
+269 IPLRHPELFSRLG
-282 INPPSGVL
+282 INPPRGVL

-334 RQIFEEAAKTA
+334 RQIFDEASKTA

-378 LMDGLSSRGE
+378 LLDGLSSRGE

-415 EIGIPNKN
+415 EIGIPSKT

-431 HTRGMPLDES
+431 HTRGMPLDPS
-441 LDLKEIADSTH
+441 LDLKEIADATH
-452 GFVGADLYSLC
+452 GFVGADLSALC
-463 KEAAMRTLER
+463 KEAAMKTLER
-473 ALPDLDVQEDIPIPV
+473 AFPDLDVSEEIPSEAV
-488 LEELR
+488 ESLR
-493 VTEED
+493 VTKED
-498 FRAALKKIEPSAMR
+498 FKAALQKIEPSAMR

-524 EVGGLEGA
+524 DVGGLDDV
-532 KQSLVEAV
+532 KQSLIEAV
-540 EWPLK
+540 EWPLE
-545 YPEAFASVGVRPPR
+545 YPEAFAAVGVRPPR

-600 ESERAVREIFR
+600 ESERAIREIFR

-624 EIDSVIPARGS
+624 EIDSIVPSRS
-635 GSDSMVTE
+635 GGAESNVTE

-650 TEMDGLVELKDVV
+650 TELDGLVLLKDVV
-663 IIAATNRPDLLDSSM
+663 IVAATNRPDLLDSSM

-692 PDKDARKR
+692 PDNPARKK
-700 ILEIHLSG
+700 ILEIYLSR
-708 MAVSEV
+708 MAAPDVSA
-714 SPQWLA
+714 QWLA
-720 EITED
+720 NLTED

-732 MLCREAGMLALR
+732 MFCREAGMLALR
-744 EHIRPGVK
+744 EHITPGMNK
-752 REELII
+752 EELII
-758 DRIRVTKEHFQ
+758 DKIMVTAEHFQ
-769 EATVHIKPHLSK
+769 RAREWIKPHLSK
-781 DILEEYSKMLQG
+781 YVRDEYLKMIQDFQG
-793 FNA
+793 

>member
-1 VEYLT
+1 MEHMRISSSN
-6 PPTTGQNETEIGT
+6 PSSSASSPSADNPSPGDEPGPSIEEI
-19 VQDMEAKVHAQDTEV
+19 VQGG
-34 NIEAHTEVHPEVQT
+34 
-48 EAHAQ
+48 
-53 DMKANEHAKDT
+53 MKPAEDAS
-64 KQQAQDVNELA
+64 VL
-75 KVDFLQLRVAEAYH
+75 LRVAEAYH

-98 IGTTALAS
+98 INPIILAQ
-106 LGVENGGVVELKG
+106 LGVENGGVVEINAR
-119 KDKVYAIAW
+119 DKVYAIAW
-128 PGTPDDPQD
+128 PGTPEDPQD
-137 LIRIDGNT
+137 IIRIDGNT
-145 RANLGAGIDTKVQ
+145 RSNLGTGIDNRVN
-158 VSRALARPARKIVV
+158 VSRATARPARKIVV

-177 IRLMGGA
+177 IRLMGGQ
-184 QYLLRMLQGRAVV
+184 QYLLRMLQGRAAV
-197 KGEMLRIE
+197 KGEMLRVE
-205 MINNSLSLAVVST
+205 MINSSLNLAVVST
-218 LPAGP
+218 VPNGP
-223 VLITQETIISIT
+223 VLVTQETIISIT
-235 RETLEELELHVREI
+235 RETLDELALHVRDI

-282 INPPSGVL
+282 INPPRGVL

-301 IARAVASETDANFI
+301 IARAVAGETDANFI

-334 RQIFEEAAKTA
+334 RQIFDEASKAA

-366 DLERRVVAQLLA
+366 DLERRVVAQILS

-415 EIGIPNKN
+415 EIGIPNRN

-441 LDLKEIADSTH
+441 LDLMEIADSTH
-452 GFVGADLYSLC
+452 GFVGADLYALC

-473 ALPDLDVQEDIPIPV
+473 ALPDLDVKEDIPLDV
-488 LEELR
+488 LDNLN
-493 VTEED
+493 VTRED
-498 FRAALKKIEPSAMR
+498 FLSALKKIEPSAMR
-512 EVFVEVAEVHWD
+512 EVFVEVAQVHWD
-524 EVGGLEGA
+524 EVGGLDEA
-532 KQSLVEAV
+532 KRSLVEAV
-540 EWPLK
+540 EWPLM

-581 SNLNF
+581 SNVNF

-624 EIDSVIPARGS
+624 EIDSIVPARGS
-635 GSDSMVTE
+635 GSDSHVTE

-650 TEMDGLVELKDVV
+650 TEMDGLMELKDVV
-663 IIAATNRPDLLDSSM
+663 IVAATNRPDLLDSSL
-678 LRPGRFDRLIYIPM
+678 LRPGRFDRLVYIPM
-692 PDKDARKR
+692 PDKEARQK
-700 ILEIHLSG
+700 ILEIYLSK
-708 MAVSEV
+708 MPAYEV
-714 SPQWLA
+714 SAQWLA
-720 EITED
+720 DITEN

-744 EHIRPGVK
+744 EHIRPGMK
-752 REELII
+752 REELIVDKI
-758 DRIRVTKEHFQ
+758 LVTEKRFQ
-769 EATVHIKPHLSK
+769 EASEYIRPHLSK
-781 DILEEYSKMLQG
+781 DMLQG
-793 FNA
+793 YTKMIREFQV

>member
-1 VEYLT
+1 MTSAES
-6 PPTTGQNETEIGT
+6 
-19 VQDMEAKVHAQDTEV
+19 VQ
-34 NIEAHTEVHPEVQT
+34 EVQ
-48 EAHAQ
+48 EGE
-53 DMKANEHAKDT
+53 NS
-64 KQQAQDVNELA
+64 V
-75 KVDFLQLRVAEAYH
+75 QLRVAEAYH

-98 IGTTALAS
+98 IGAAAMAS
-106 LGVENGGVVELKG
+106 LSLENGGVVEIKG
-119 KDKVYAIAW
+119 KDKLYAIAW
-128 PGTPDDPQD
+128 PGNPEDSED

-145 RANLGAGIDTKVQ
+145 RANLGAGIDSKVA
-158 VSRALARPARKIVV
+158 VSRAQARPARKIVV
-172 APTRQ
+172 APTRP
-177 IRLMGGA
+177 IRLMGGPA
-184 QYLLRMLQGRAVV
+184 YLLRMLQGRAVV
-197 KGEMLRIE
+197 KGEMLRVE
-205 MINNSLSLAVVST
+205 MINSSLNLAVVST
-218 LPAGP
+218 MPGGA
-223 VLITQETIISIT
+223 VLVTPETIISIT
-235 RETLEELELHVREI
+235 RETLEELALHVREI
-249 SYEDIGGLSREI
+249 SYEDIGGLAKEI

-282 INPPSGVL
+282 INPPRGVL
-290 LHGPPGTGKTL
+290 LYGPPGTGKTL
-301 IARAVASETDANFI
+301 IARAVAGETDANFI

-334 RQIFEEAAKTA
+334 RQIFDEAAKTA

-366 DLERRVVAQLLA
+366 DLERRVVAQLLS

-400 LDPAIRRGGRFDREI
+400 LDPAIRRGGRFDREV

-441 LDLKEIADSTH
+441 LDLKEVADATH
-452 GFVGADLYSLC
+452 GFVGADLYALC

-473 ALPDLDVQEDIPIPV
+473 ALPDLDIKEDIPAEV
-488 LEELR
+488 VEGLL
-493 VTEED
+493 VTKED
-498 FRAALKKIEPSAMR
+498 FSEAMKKIEPSAMR

-532 KQSLVEAV
+532 KKALIEAV
-540 EWPLK
+540 DWPLK
-545 YPEAFASVGVRPPR
+545 YPEAFSAVGIRPPR

-581 SNLNF
+581 SNINF

-600 ESERAVREIFR
+600 ESERAVREVFR

-619 LVFFD
+619 LIFFD
-624 EIDSVIPARGS
+624 EIDSLLPGRGS
-635 GSDSMVTE
+635 GSDSHATE

-650 TEMDGLVELKDVV
+650 TEMDGLVQLKDVV
-663 IIAATNRPDLLDSSM
+663 VIAATNRPDLLDSSM

-692 PDKDARKR
+692 PDIKARAR
-700 ILEIHLSG
+700 ILEIFLSK
-708 MAVSEV
+708 MACSGVST
-714 SPQWLA
+714 QWLA
-720 EITED
+720 ELTEG

-732 MLCREAGMLALR
+732 MLCHEAGMLALR
-744 EHIRPGVK
+744 EHIRPEMK

-758 DRIRVTKEHFQ
+758 DRIRVSREHFQ
-769 EATVHIKPHLSK
+769 EVSNLVRPHLSK
-781 DILEEYSKMLQG
+781 EMLEEYQKMICE
-793 FNA
+793 FKA

>member
-1 VEYLT
+1 MSSKRDLVEEKKAD
-6 PPTTGQNETEIGT
+6 QIEIGT
-19 VQDMEAKVHAQDTEV
+19 GKVESSKPSSL
-34 NIEAHTEVHPEVQT
+34 E
-48 EAHAQ
+48 
-53 DMKANEHAKDT
+53 
-64 KQQAQDVNELA
+64 
-75 KVDFLQLRVAEAYH
+75 LRVAEAYH

-98 IGTTALAS
+98 IGIEALTRLS
-106 LGVENGGVVELKG
+106 LENGNVVEIKG

-128 PGTPDDPQD
+128 PGNPEDPKD
-137 LIRIDGNT
+137 IIRIDGNT
-145 RANLGAGIDTKVQ
+145 RANLGVGIDKKIQ
-158 VSRALARPARKIVV
+158 VSRAEARPARKIVV

-177 IRLMGGA
+177 IRLMGGP
-184 QYLLRMLQGRAVV
+184 QYLLRMLEGRAVV
-197 KGEMLRIE
+197 KGEMLRVE
-205 MINNSLSLAVVST
+205 MINNNLSLAVVST
-218 LPAGP
+218 SPAGP

-235 RETLEELELHVREI
+235 RETLEELALHVRDI
-249 SYEDIGGLSREI
+249 SYEDIGGLAREI
-261 REIREMIE
+261 RQIREMIE

-282 INPPSGVL
+282 INPPRGVL

-334 RQIFEEAAKTA
+334 RQIFEEAARDA

-359 KREEVSG
+359 KREEVMG
-366 DLERRVVAQLLA
+366 DLERRVVAQILA
-378 LMDGLSSRGE
+378 LMDGLSARGE

-431 HTRGMPLDES
+431 HTRGMPLDDS
-441 LDLKEIADSTH
+441 LDLLEIAEATH
-452 GFVGADLYSLC
+452 GFVGADLYALC
-463 KEAAMRTLER
+463 KEAAMSTLER
-473 ALPDLDVQEDIPIPV
+473 ALPDLDVKEDIPVEV
-488 LEELR
+488 LERLR
-493 VTEED
+493 VTRED
-498 FRAALKKIEPSAMR
+498 FRDALKKIEPSAMR
-512 EVFVEVAEVHWD
+512 EVFIEVAEVHWN
-524 EVGGLEGA
+524 EVGGLEVA
-532 KQSLVEAV
+532 KQSLIESV

-545 YPEAFASVGVRPPR
+545 YPEAFSSVGVRPPR
-559 GILLYGLPGTGKTL
+559 GILLHGLPGTGKTL

-619 LVFFD
+619 LIFFD
-624 EIDSVIPARGS
+624 EIDSIVPARGT
-635 GSDSMVTE
+635 GSETNVTE

-650 TEMDGLVELKDVV
+650 TELDGLEELKDVI
-663 IIAATNRPDLLDSSM
+663 IIAATNRPDLMDSSL

-692 PDKDARKR
+692 PDKEARKK
-700 ILEIHLSG
+700 IFEIYLAR
-708 MAVSEV
+708 MAVSGV

-720 EITED
+720 ETCENY
-725 FSGADLE
+725 SGADME

-744 EHIRPGVK
+744 QHILPGMS

-758 DRIRVTKEHFQ
+758 DKIIVTKEHFQ
-769 EATVHIKPHLSK
+769 KALEHIKPHLSQNML
-781 DILEEYSKMLQG
+781 DEYLQMIRN
-793 FNA
+793 FQM

>member
-1 VEYLT
+1 MEHLMDFEQESPEMINPGECEQNSHGQEYGAQEK
-6 PPTTGQNETEIGT
+6 PAKMSISDAVPGEEDARKAPGNEKSGP
-19 VQDMEAKVHAQDTEV
+19 MLW
-34 NIEAHTEVHPEVQT
+34 
-48 EAHAQ
+48 
-53 DMKANEHAKDT
+53 M
-64 KQQAQDVNELA
+64 
-75 KVDFLQLRVAEAYH
+75 RVAEAYH

-98 IGTTALAS
+98 IPVPAIAE
-106 LGVENGGVVELKG
+106 LGLENGGVVEIRG
-119 KDKVYAIAW
+119 RDSVYAIVW
-128 PGTPDDPQD
+128 PGTPDDPSD
-137 LIRIDGNT
+137 VIRIDGNT
-145 RANLGAGIDTKVQ
+145 RANLAVAIDAKVQ
-158 VSRALARPARKIVV
+158 ICRALARPARKIVL

-177 IRLMGGA
+177 IRLMGGP
-184 QYLLRMLQGRAVV
+184 QYLLRMLEGRAVV
-197 KGEMLRIE
+197 KGEMLRVE
-205 MINNSLSLAVVST
+205 MINNTLNMAVVST

-223 VLITQETIISIT
+223 VLVTQDTIISIT
-235 RETLEELELHVREI
+235 KETLEELALHVRDI
-249 SYEDIGGLSREI
+249 SYEDIGGLAREI

-269 VPLRHPELFSRLG
+269 VPLRHPELFLKLG
-282 INPPSGVL
+282 INPPRGVL

-301 IARAVASETDANFI
+301 IARAVASETDANFV

-334 RQIFEEAAKTA
+334 RQIFEEAAKAA

-415 EIGIPNKN
+415 EIGIPSKN

-431 HTRGMPLDES
+431 HTRGMPLDEN
-441 LDLKEIADSTH
+441 LDMKEIAEATH
-452 GFVGADLYSLC
+452 GFVGADLFALC

-473 ALPDLDVQEDIPIPV
+473 ALPDLNVKEDIPAEI
-488 LEELR
+488 LENLR
-493 VTEED
+493 VTRED
-498 FRAALKKIEPSAMR
+498 FRAALKKIEPSALR

-524 EVGGLEGA
+524 EVGGLEEA
-532 KQSLVEAV
+532 KQLMVESV

-545 YPEAFASVGVRPPR
+545 YPEAFESVGVRPPR
-559 GILLYGLPGTGKTL
+559 GLLLYGLPGTGKTL

-581 SNLNF
+581 SKVNF

-619 LVFFD
+619 LLFFD
-624 EIDSVIPARGS
+624 EIDSIAPARGT
-635 GSDSMVTE
+635 GSDTHVTE

-650 TEMDGLVELKDVV
+650 TELDGLVELKDV
-663 IIAATNRPDLLDSSM
+663 IIVAATNRPDLLDRSL
-678 LRPGRFDRLIYIPM
+678 LRPGRFDRLVYIPQ
-692 PDKDARKR
+692 PDTFARKR
-700 ILEIHLSG
+700 ILQIHINK
-708 MAVSEV
+708 MTTEDV
-714 SPQWLA
+714 SPDWLA
-720 EITED
+720 ERTEN

-744 EHIRPGVK
+744 EHIRPGMS

-758 DRIRVTKEHFQ
+758 DKIMVTKEHFRMAS
-769 EATVHIKPHLSK
+769 EHIKPHLSK
-781 DILEEYSKMLQG
+781 EVMEEYLQMMRD
-793 FNA
+793 FEV

>member
-1 VEYLT
+1 MESDGT
-6 PPTTGQNETEIGT
+6 SIGP
-19 VQDMEAKVHAQDTEV
+19 VLEEPDKEAS
-34 NIEAHTEVHPEVQT
+34 
-48 EAHAQ
+48 
-53 DMKANEHAKDT
+53 
-64 KQQAQDVNELA
+64 
-75 KVDFLQLRVAEAYH
+75 LQLRVAEAYH

-98 IGTTALAS
+98 IGADALTALS
-106 LGVENGGVVELKG
+106 LENGGVVEIKG
-119 KDKVYAIAW
+119 KDKIYAIVW

-145 RANLGAGIDTKVQ
+145 RANLGAGIDSKV
-158 VSRALARPARKIVV
+158 VVTRAEARPARKIVV

-177 IRLMGGA
+177 IRLMGGP

-197 KGEMLRIE
+197 KGEMLRVE
-205 MINNSLSLAVVST
+205 MINSSLNLAVVST
-218 LPAGP
+218 MPAGP
-223 VLITQETIISIT
+223 VLVTSETIISIT
-235 RETLEELELHVREI
+235 RETLEELALQVRDI

-282 INPPSGVL
+282 INPPRGVL

-334 RQIFEEAAKTA
+334 RQIFEEAAKAA

-359 KREEVSG
+359 KREDVSG
-366 DLERRVVAQLLA
+366 DMERRVVAQLLA

-415 EIGIPNKN
+415 EIGIPSKT

-441 LDLKEIADSTH
+441 LDLKEIADATH
-452 GFVGADLYSLC
+452 GFVGADLYALC

-473 ALPDLDVQEDIPIPV
+473 ALPDLDVSEDIPAGIV
-488 LEELR
+488 DSLR
-493 VTEED
+493 VTKED
-498 FRAALKKIEPSAMR
+498 FQEALKKIEPSAMR

-524 EVGGLEGA
+524 EVGGLDQA
-532 KQSLVEAV
+532 KQSLIEAV

-545 YPEAFASVGVRPPR
+545 YPEAFAALGIRPPR

-581 SNLNF
+581 SNVNF

-624 EIDSVIPARGS
+624 EIDSIVPSRGS
-635 GSDSMVTE
+635 GSETNVTE

-650 TEMDGLVELKDVV
+650 TELDGLVQLKDVV

-692 PDKDARKR
+692 PDMQSRKR
-700 ILEIHLSG
+700 ILEIYLSH
-708 MAVSEV
+708 MAASGVSE
-714 SPQWLA
+714 QWLA
-720 EITED
+720 EMTED

-744 EHIRPGVK
+744 EHIKPGMK
-752 REELII
+752 KEELII
-758 DRIRVTKEHFQ
+758 DRIKVTREHFQ
-769 EATVHIKPHLSK
+769 EAHELIKPHLSK
-781 DILEEYSKMLQG
+781 GILEEYLKMIRE
-793 FNA
+793 FKA